1 MDKLISVGLEV
12 RVALIL
18 TLRSTAIDA
27 LAILPSVLDALI
39 DNISLRLILGELIC
53 RPWTTRELAA
63 IDTAAREQ
71 AGELRDG
78 DAKELL

>member
-1 MDKLISVGLEV
+1 MDKLISVGFEF

-27 LAILPSVLDALI
+27 LAVLPSVLDALI
-39 DNISLRLILGELIC
+39 DNVALRLGLGELVC
-53 RPWTTRELAA
+53 RPRTAGELAA
-63 IDTAAREQ
+63 IDTTAREQ
-71 AGELRDG
+71 AGELRDS

>member
-1 MDKLISVGLEV
+1 MDKLISVGLEF

-39 DNISLRLILGELIC
+39 DNVSLWLILGELVC
-53 RPWTTRELAA
+53 RPRTAGKLAA

-71 AGELRDG
+71 AGEFGDG